1 MEGDPSHQCVTR
13 VGFAWPF
20 FRTYGVHEYVKE
32 AAGDAPALQF
42 DERDLAC

>member
-13 VGFAWPF
+13 VGFACPF
-20 FRTYGVHEYVKE
+20 FGTYGMHEYVEE
-32 AAGDAPALQF
+32 AAGDAQLYQF